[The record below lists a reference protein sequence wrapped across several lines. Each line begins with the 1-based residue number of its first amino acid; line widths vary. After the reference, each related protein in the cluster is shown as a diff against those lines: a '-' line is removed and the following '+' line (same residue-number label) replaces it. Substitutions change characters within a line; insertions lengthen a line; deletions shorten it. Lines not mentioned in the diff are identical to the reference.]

1 MITALLVDDE
11 PKLSARLAGM
21 LEKMDDIEV
30 IGTAGNVSQAR
41 HFLRSRQPN
50 VVFLDVSMP
59 GGPGV
64 DLLPSVDSA
73 TRVIFVTATE
83 AAAVVAFDYGAI
95 DYVLKP
101 CSQTRLE
108 RAVERL
114 RKSLG
119 DSALEAKTAAHPL
132 KPPAA
137 MPNDDEVEGP
147 VLALDEKIPLLKAG
161 SRSVQMVPVADI
173 AWITAMENY
182 TAVKTIDG
190 SSFSVKRKLARW
202 EEMLPEHVFRRLD
215 RSLLVNIRR
224 LTATQAQSREN
235 MLLVFAGVQDSLPIG
250 RTAAARLKEFLRF

>member
-21 LEKMDDIEV
+21 LAKMDDIEV

-41 HFLRSRQPN
+41 HFLRSRQPK

-73 TRVIFVTATE
+73 TRVIFITGTE

-101 CSQTRLE
+101 CSQPRLE
-108 RAVERL
+108 LAVERL
-114 RKSLG
+114 RKSLCG
-119 DSALEAKTAAHPL
+119 SELQTPTDGLLPRV
-132 KPPAA
+132 PAA
-137 MPNDDEVEGP
+137 MPTDDDVRSP
-147 VLALDEKIPLLKAG
+147 VLTLDEKIPLLKAG
-161 SRSVQMVPVADI
+161 SHSVQMVSVADI

-182 TAVKTIDG
+182 TVVKTVDG

-202 EEMLPEHVFRRLD
+202 EEVLPEHIFRRLD
-215 RSLLVNIRR
+215 RSLLINMHR
-224 LTATQAQSREN
+224 LKATQSQSREN
-235 MLLVFAGVQDSLPIG
+235 MLLVVAGVQDSLPIG
-250 RTAAARLKEFLRF
+250 RTAAARLKEYLRF